1 MKLLVCEDDPIMM
14 IVLTTM
20 LKRLEHDVIC
30 TKDGKQAI
38 ETIDRESPDMVITD
52 MLLPNVS
59 GIEIVS
65 YLKKLPGKR
74 IPVIMLSSMP
84 RNAMTNTDANF
95 GADCYMVKPA
105 TMEQLKSK
113 IEELKDLVQ
122 ENGLCNVI

>member
-1 MKLLVCEDDPIMM
+1 VKLLVCEDDPIMM

-20 LKRLEHDVIC
+20 LKRLEHEVIC
-30 TKDGKQAI
+30 AKDGEKALKV
-38 ETIDRESPDMVITD
+38 IDTESPDMVITD

-84 RNAMTNTDANF
+84 RNAMTNSDANF
-95 GADCYMVKPA
+95 GAD
-105 TMEQLKSK
+105 
-113 IEELKDLVQ
+113 
-122 ENGLCNVI
+122 